1 MLRRFVTEMDERT
14 QIENDI
20 IRELGGKVGTL
31 IKQIADLKK
40 EEKRAEI
47 LGETY
52 DPSERIRLEHTLTE
66 AQEKYDRVSSKIQID
81 RTLRK
86 EEEDRKKREEL
97 EAKIAKEKAEIEERR
112 LREEAEAVRRAIE
125 YERLLEEQ
133 EKTFYLVF
141 KTNAITSNYSL
152 ISPDGTSLLDKFC
165 NKFIEETLGD
175 KCLCPDC
182 GMRMKYSIDD
192 EKRRTCGFP
201 DVHQIVSKL
210 ISQQISC
217 ETCKITYDRI
227 SGEYMKEHLF
237 DTWINWCGN
246 PTVTKEPRYLKYNPD
261 DKDGSVTKTKIHSLR
276 MEFIELE
283 RRMAEC
289 RVEISKLDGTYNA
302 QM

>member
-31 IKQIADLKK
+31 IKQIADLKR

-97 EAKIAKEKAEIEERR
+97 EAKIAKEKTEIEERR

-125 YERLLEEQ
+125 YERFLEEQ

-141 KTNAITSNYSL
+141 KTNDINSAAKDSYGPTVEQIA
-152 ISPDGTSLLDKFC
+152 KFTDRYL
-165 NKFIEETLGD
+165 EETGVNTVCPCCYD
-175 KCLCPDC
+175 KL
-182 GMRMKYSIDD
+182 KYRLEFNSLKSYKTYQSPGFVLSKDIIRDL
-192 EKRRTCGFP
+192 TCENCR
-201 DVHQIVSKL
+201 L
-210 ISQQISC
+210 I
-217 ETCKITYDRI
+217 YN
-227 SGEYMKEHLF
+227 F
-237 DTWINWCGN
+237 DTHEYKRW
-246 PTVTKEPRYLKYNPD
+246 KDDMRYLSKYDPAD
-261 DKDGSVTKTKIHSLR
+261 PDGSVTKTKIHSLR
-276 MEFIELE
+276 MEFMELE

-289 RVEISKLDGTYNA
+289 RAEMCKLDGTYNA